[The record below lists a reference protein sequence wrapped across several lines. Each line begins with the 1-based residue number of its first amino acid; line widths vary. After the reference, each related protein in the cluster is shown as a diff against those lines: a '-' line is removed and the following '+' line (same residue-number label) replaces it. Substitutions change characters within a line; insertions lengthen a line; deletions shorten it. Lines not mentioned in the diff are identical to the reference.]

1 MTESYESQRAAL
13 TVATAIARSR
23 QPTIVLPPSMAEQV
37 GGPLT
42 LQDDAGTDQSL
53 LRAPPRLRSLAVP
66 ILVFGVT
73 ALLVAIGINKLKS
86 VEQPKPPAQIEAQ
99 APPPSK
105 QDGPRPEEPVR
116 PIERAEPFRSLA
128 LDAAQSYLFT
138 GSAPRPTM
146 SPGKSGR

>member
-23 QPTIVLPPSMAEQV
+23 QPTIVLPPSIAEQV
-37 GGPLT
+37 AGPLT
-42 LQDDAGTDQSL
+42 LQDDAETDQRY
-53 LRAPPRLRSLAVP
+53 LRGPPRLHSLAVP

-86 VEQPKPPAQIEAQ
+86 VEQPPPAQIEAQ

-105 QDGPRPEEPVR
+105 QDSPRPEAPVR
-116 PIERAEPFRSLA
+116 PIERTEPFRSLA
-128 LDAAQSYLFT
+128 LDAAQSYLLT
-138 GSAPRPTM
+138 GSAPGLRMAP
-146 SPGKSGR
+146 SKSGR